1 MSFTDQDFER
11 ALLASAQADEPTADA
26 RAEMTAQAWA
36 RFSTHAVALGDSLRG
51 QTPRREPATGG
62 APTQTATRRVAGGVH
77 WRWLLAGALGGGA
90 VTAGLF
96 ALRPAVQVTSLT
108 VGSDEAS
115 PPVTKPAPALGASVS
130 SPSRTGERPA
140 ARREKRQNPQAER
153 ASLEATAPAAPP
165 SNLAAEVAALD
176 AARAAAASHQFD
188 QALALISRYHYDFPA
203 GELSADAEVIAI
215 QALDAKN
222 DRAEMTRR
230 ASRFVEQH
238 PDDPHVARIKR
249 LLVPQPSP

>member
-11 ALLASAQADEPTADA
+11 ALLASAQADEPPADA

-36 RFSTHAVALGDSLRG
+36 RFSARAVALGDSLRG
-51 QTPRREPATGG
+51 QTPRSETATGG
-62 APTQTATRRVAGGVH
+62 GPAQTARRRVVGGVH

-96 ALRPAVQVTSLT
+96 ALRPPVQVTSLT
-108 VGSDEAS
+108 VGADEAS
-115 PPVTKPAPALGASVS
+115 PPVARPAPARRRARLVALSHRGAAG
-130 SPSRTGERPA
+130 RATGEAAEPA
-140 ARREKRQNPQAER
+140 GGTGLGRSDAR
-153 ASLEATAPAAPP
+153 SAAPP

-203 GELSADAEVIAI
+203 GELAADAEVIAI
-215 QALDAKN
+215 RGA
-222 DRAEMTRR
+222 RR
-230 ASRFVEQH
+230 QE
-238 PDDPHVARIKR
+238 
-249 LLVPQPSP
+249 